1 MKKLFLS
8 AIVALLSVATMSA
21 TTIYCKMAQ
30 DWWKVDG
37 AAVAVHYW
45 GGAGAGTT
53 WPGARMTS
61 VGNDVWSYDVP
72 TDVTG
77 LMFVRVNG
85 SGDVQDW
92 GAKTKDLTFPTD
104 GNDLFTISNAT
115 ECWGGEPCLCEG
127 AWSKYEG
134 GTTPDP
140 GTGDQPTKYW
150 YYKGYIDGGDLVN
163 EAGGFNIFKC
173 GTAHLDV
180 ETDAYLFVIYQEKGV
195 AGVEYGAA
203 SYVDGPTQATLT
215 TTGKEKL
222 HVTAGSYTLY
232 LYKDG
237 ANVILSTQ
245 PISGKELVSENCSG
259 TTPDP
264 GSAIQHVNATLDL
277 NAPMFDIL
285 GRKVN
290 ADYKGIVIQ
299 NGQKYIR

>member
-1 MKKLFLS
+1 MKKVFLS
-8 AIVALLSVATMSA
+8 AIIALLSVATMSA
-21 TTIYCKMAQ
+21 TTIYCKMTQ
-30 DWWKVDG
+30 SWWTADG
-37 AAVAVHYW
+37 AAVGVYYW
-45 GGAGAGTT
+45 GTSSDPA
-53 WPGARMTS
+53 WPGIRMSPVSGQDGT
-61 VGNDVWSYDVP
+61 WSYDLP
-72 TDVTG
+72 SDASNII
-77 LMFVRVNG
+77 FVRVNG
-85 SGDVQDW
+85 SGTIEDW

-104 GNDLFTISNAT
+104 GNNLYTITST
-115 ECWGGEPCLCEG
+115 EPVWGNPGCDG

-140 GTGDQPTKYW
+140 GTGGGGGDQPTKYW

-173 GTAHLDV
+173 GTAKLDV

-245 PISGKELVSENCSG
+245 PISGKELVSENCTSGG
-259 TTPDP
+259 TT
-264 GSAIQHVNATLDL
+264 AIQHVSATLDI

-299 NGQKYIR
+299 NGQKFIR

>member
-8 AIVALLSVATMSA
+8 AIVALMGIMTMSA
-21 TTIYCKMAQ
+21 STVYCKMTQ
-30 DWWKVDG
+30 SWWTADG
-37 AAVAVHYW
+37 AAVGVYYW
-45 GGAGAGTT
+45 GTSSDPA
-53 WPGARMTS
+53 WPGVRMS
-61 VGNDVWSYDVP
+61 PVSGQDGMWSYDLPSGVSN
-72 TDVTG
+72 VI
-77 LMFVRVNG
+77 FVRVNG
-85 SGDVQDW
+85 DGAISDW
-92 GAKTKDLTFPTD
+92 GAKTKDLTLPTD
-104 GNDLFTISNAT
+104 GNNLYTITST
-115 ECWGGEPCLCEG
+115 EPVWGNPGCDG

-140 GTGDQPTKYW
+140 GTGGGGGDQPTKYW

-163 EAGGFNIFKC
+163 EAGGFNIFNC

-245 PISGKELVSENCSG
+245 PISGKELVSENCTSGG
-259 TTPDP
+259 TT
-264 GSAIQHVNATLDL
+264 AIQHVNATLDL

>member
-30 DWWKVDG
+30 DWWKADG

-45 GGAGAGTT
+45 GGAAGTT

-72 TDVTG
+72 SDVTG

-85 SGDVQDW
+85 SGDVADW
-92 GAKTKDLTFPTD
+92 GAKTKDLTLPTD
-104 GNDLFTISNAT
+104 GNDLYTITSA
-115 ECWGGEPCLCEG
+115 EPVWGDPGCEG
-127 AWSKYEG
+127 AWSKYDG
-134 GTTPDP
+134 STTPPDP

-173 GTAHLDV
+173 GTAKLDV

-259 TTPDP
+259 GTT
-264 GSAIQHVNATLDL
+264 AIQHVNATLDL

-299 NGQKYIR
+299 NGQKFIR